1 MSTVQPRLS
10 ELLIIQTRDAKKMQG
25 QNIHCDHATDLRMH
39 SKPTSRSCHAR
50 TSCCAAIKSSFN
62 AQRSKINARYMY
74 VFYQSRVRLKSTKC
88 SISQLYICFCMHDRF
103 RGCGLGVVNVIRT
116 VRDFPL
122 AKGARIIEV
131 GLYPLNALFPKSAK
145 ICTCK

>member
-1 MSTVQPRLS
+1 MQRKCRVKIHIVTMRPTCVCTVNLPRVIATREPAAVLLS
-10 ELLIIQTRDAKKMQG
+10 NLV
-25 QNIHCDHATDLRMH
+25 
-39 SKPTSRSCHAR
+39 
-50 TSCCAAIKSSFN
+50 N

-74 VFYQSRVRLKSTKC
+74 MLYQSRVRLKSTKC
-88 SISQLYICFCMHDRF
+88 LISQSYICFCMHDRF
-103 RGCGLGVVNVIRT
+103 CGCGLGVVNVIRT

-131 GLYPLNALFPKSAK
+131 GLYPLNALFPRSAK